1 MPHSMTYNQL
11 VETIQTLPKECLHD
25 IVTVFDPNKNE
36 HIAVVEIKILD
47 ARILDLHPKTRC
59 YNTSLE
65 AGHPC
70 LVLKV

>member
-1 MPHSMTYNQL
+1 MPHSITYSQL
-11 VETIQTLPKECLHD
+11 IETLQALPKERLQD

-36 HIAVVEIKILD
+36 HLAVVGTKILD
-47 ARILDLHPKTRC
+47 TRILDLHPKTRC
-59 YNTSLE
+59 YNLSFE